1 MKHHLDRHYKR
12 KGSAGEDWGQR
23 RLSLPGE
30 FTPCPPWVPWVTT
43 IWLCEQNT
51 PRLQTGDTIR
61 KSSQYYRHL
70 SGNIHSQQ
78 QSIRYFVFSFLVLI
92 FWYAKSLLNWN
103 NLYTLKCNIFPNF
116 TLYLKKRFRGYYQ
129 VLSSTWFHDEVI
141 WKPHDVWHN
150 VWLPTDS
157 ICFCLS
163 LIPLSLSPPAYQQF
177 AEAKQ

>member
-30 FTPCPPWVPWVTT
+30 FTPSPPWVPWVTT

-78 QSIRYFVFSFLVLI
+78 QSTRYLVFSFLVLI
-92 FWYAKSLLNWN
+92 FWYAKFSFWTEIICIPWN
-103 NLYTLKCNIFPNF
+103 AIFLQFLP
-116 TLYLKKRFRGYYQ
+116 Y
-129 VLSSTWFHDEVI
+129 I
-141 WKPHDVWHN
+141 WKRGFV
-150 VWLPTDS
+150 V
-157 ICFCLS
+157 IIKF
-163 LIPLSLSPPAYQQF
+163 
-177 AEAKQ
+177 